1 MNSLSAIAVQET
13 TPEEMLGRT
22 FGTITALSTVG
33 IPLGT
38 VLIAAAAETA
48 GIISTLVGMGAV
60 YLLLAISMFFNPA
73 LKQMDSAR
81 RSGGR

>member
-1 MNSLSAIAVQET
+1 
-13 TPEEMLGRT
+13 
-22 FGTITALSTVG
+22 
-33 IPLGT
+33 